1 MEHIVYIADEN
12 FVIPTLVSIRS
23 LIVNANNPLEIHIIC
38 VEMSA
43 DSCEQLKSSETDK
56 IKIQLHRVDD
66 EYKDLFAKHTHV
78 SKAALF
84 KFKLSEI
91 FSDLDKI
98 LYVDGDIIFN
108 KGFEQIFSY
117 DISEYYAAVV
127 QDMLAVVRDSWA
139 TKLGVEKYFNS
150 GVMYLNLKK
159 LRADDCCNKLIEAK
173 KNEIVKG
180 FMDQN
185 VLNTVL
191 GKNVLYLD
199 CRFNFLV
206 TYLRMENCA
215 ESIASFFDMDLETVN
230 NCIKTPYI
238 VHFTDSKKVWKDV
251 TAVSYENWIK
261 YCDPSLIL
269 SLVKNYCTTISLSYV
284 AESDK
289 INELENKIAILSN
302 KIAYVEHRTIYG
314 FFQCFIKKIF
324 HKKRT

>member
-127 QDMLAVVRDSWA
+127 QDMLAVVRDGWT

-251 TAVSYENWIK
+251 TAERYQEWVK
-261 YCDPSLIL
+261 YVDSSLIMQ
-269 SLVKNYCTTISLSYV
+269 LVRNYCLSISSEYRSEV
-284 AESDK
+284 AE
-289 INELENKIAILSN
+289 IELLKEQVKDLYNKLN
-302 KIAYVEHRTIYG
+302 YYKHRTIIG
-314 FFQCFIKKIF
+314 FISKIYKKIL
-324 HKKRT
+324 KRN

>member
-127 QDMLAVVRDSWA
+127 QDMLAVVRDGWA

-251 TAVSYENWIK
+251 TAERYQEWVK
-261 YCDPSLIL
+261 YVDSSLIMQ
-269 SLVKNYCTTISLSYV
+269 LVRNYCLSISSEYRSEV
-284 AESDK
+284 AE
-289 INELENKIAILSN
+289 IELLKEQVKDLYNKLN
-302 KIAYVEHRTIYG
+302 YYQHRTIIG
-314 FFQCFIKKIF
+314 FISKIYKKIL
-324 HKKRT
+324 KRN